1 MGNICRSPMA
11 EAMFRHAL
19 PEKQFFS
26 AGLDAPLGHAADAH
40 ACDLMRERGLD
51 IGAHRARGI
60 EGWMLLESDL
70 ILTMEK
76 SHKDYLELRYPVT
89 QGKVMRLGEALRCDI
104 PDPYGKDRQ
113 AFEQACEL
121 IGATRRTP
129 LAEMKRSYRKK
140 VSECHP
146 DKLAQQDLSDAE
158 MAGAKERLLRYQQAW
173 EIIKRHH

>member
-121 IGATRRTP
+121 MDQCLSLWLTP
-129 LAEMKRSYRKK
+129 L
-140 VSECHP
+140 
-146 DKLAQQDLSDAE
+146 
-158 MAGAKERLLRYQQAW
+158 RYPVLQGKAPYAPMR
-173 EIIKRHH
+173 IAAAAAS

>member
-26 AGLDAPLGHAADAH
+26 AGLDAPVGQAADPY
-40 ACDLMRERGLD
+40 ACELMRERGID

-76 SHKDYLELRYPVT
+76 SQKDYLERRYPAA

-104 PDPYGKDRQ
+104 PDPYQQDRA
-113 AFEQACEL
+113 AFEHACEL
-121 IGATRRTP
+121 IEQCLVLW
-129 LAEMKRSYRKK
+129 LA
-140 VSECHP
+140 P
-146 DKLAQQDLSDAE
+146 
-158 MAGAKERLLRYQQAW
+158 LRYPVVRGKAPFAPA
-173 EIIKRHH
+173 RMPVSLPS